1 VTVLEERLRSELRAE
16 AELITT
22 ENIAPLRLPGETE
35 RMPGVLRRRGPRQW
49 PEWVK
54 PLAAAVAA
62 AAVIVGTFAIAHAL
76 PGVRQHPWS
85 PTPAYAGVPHY
96 YAYTLQGDIYN
107 YTRHGTQYSAG
118 VTGRYLKVRATESGK
133 LIATVAPPKP
143 YNDFA
148 MVSAD
153 ATGTVFVLGAMRY
166 WERYANTRPSVVA
179 RNWVT
184 PMRFLLVRITGGRA
198 QMSSLHFPVTVTPGQ
213 GPSMALSPD
222 GTRLALAYGGGGR
235 PAVVDVITLPYG
247 RVRRWASPR
256 VPWIPRLSDHGA
268 WTADGR
274 TLVVPEWYVSR
285 ASSRSA
291 LNQDHRPTDTP
302 VRLID
307 TVAPGSSLAASRLL
321 VLRPP
326 AGESAPWQVF
336 ITPDGAKLIGGTS
349 KAPVPPA
356 TGIERGALS
365 VYSARTGTLIQRLA
379 PWRWN
384 NNDKR
389 PGHGGSPREQLAWSS
404 PSGNQLILLHPRDD
418 LNTLGSLTGG
428 KFRAAGAPLPGPAGY
443 QELQAALRTAGQVA
457 W

>member
-1 VTVLEERLRSELRAE
+1 
-16 AELITT
+16 
-22 ENIAPLRLPGETE
+22 LRLPGETE

-166 WERYANTRPSVVA
+166 WERYANPRPSVLA
-179 RNWVT
+179 RNQTT
-184 PMRFLLVRITGGRA
+184 PMRFLVVRVTGGRA
-198 QMSSLHFPVTVTPGQ
+198 RVSSLHLPLTVTPGQ
-213 GPSMALSPD
+213 RPTIALSPD
-222 GTRLALAYGGGGR
+222 GTRLALAYGGRGK
-235 PAVVDVITLPYG
+235 PAVVDVITLPDG
-247 RVRRWASPR
+247 RVRRWTSPR
-256 VPWIPRLSDHGA
+256 VPWTPVLNNRGA
-268 WTADGR
+268 WTANGR
-274 TLVVPEWYVSR
+274 TLAIQEDYAPFFR
-285 ASSRSA
+285 TASA
-291 LNQDHRPTDTP
+291 LRRYRPPADTP

-307 TVAPGSSLAASRLL
+307 TVAPGSSLAASKLL

-326 AGESAPWQVF
+326 AGDSAPWQVY
-336 ITPDGAKLIGGTS
+336 ITPDGTRLIGGTS
-349 KAPVPPA
+349 TARFRPPN
-356 TGIERGALS
+356 GIEQGALLA
-365 VYSARTGTLIQRLA
+365 YSARTGALLQRLA
-379 PWRWN
+379 PWKWN
-384 NNDKR
+384 DNDNR
-389 PGHGGSPREQLAWSS
+389 PAHGGSPKQMLVWSS
-404 PSGNQLILLHPRDD
+404 PSGSQFIVLHPVDD
-418 LNTLGSLTGG
+418 LNILGSLTAGV
-428 KFRAAGAPLPGPAGY
+428 FRTAGAPLPRQTAGY
-443 QELQAALRTAGQVA
+443 QELQNALRTGTQLV